1 MSGFRT
7 LLTATVAV
15 SSLGSAAHAQNDPR
29 LASIEAQIKALQA
42 ELATVRH
49 DLAASRSET
58 RAARQARTA
67 PVQSGRPARG
77 RGPGAAQQAS
87 ASPPDGAGAPA
98 GPNLPVETSSVAP
111 PSGTA
116 AAAAN
121 PGGVSFPKGRP
132 TFTSNDGRF
141 SAAIG
146 LQLHYDIG
154 GEFTGPNRNAQPT
167 RLDSFG
173 QNLRRARVPFVFKYD
188 DFQINLTPDFG
199 NSPDG
204 SPTLYEANINY
215 TPKGTPLTATV
226 GYFKPWYTLQD
237 SMSSND
243 FFFLERPS
251 IVEASRNVAAGD
263 ARSSAGVRWAE
274 PRYFAAAYLTGAPY
288 ASQSTALAQP
298 QQTGGTLRLAGRPI
312 VSENTD
318 LHLGFSGASAFRIQR
333 TASGQTLTIQDRPEL
348 RIDTNRLV
356 STGALNASSAYT
368 YGPEFGLRYRNFLV
382 QGEYGRIGVNRA
394 NSPNPSSGAMP
405 ALEFDGGYVEGS
417 WVITGEPRSY
427 DTSEAAFGSPKPKQP
442 LSLKDGHFG
451 AFELVGRYSHLN
463 LNDKVTRGVAQSVTG
478 GVFGGEQNVYSVG
491 MNWYPNDFL
500 RFMLD
505 YDIVNVDRLSTA
517 GTTQIGRR
525 YQAIALRAQA
535 AF

>member
-1 MSGFRT
+1 MSGFR
-7 LLTATVAV
+7 LLLAATVAV
-15 SSLGSAAHAQNDPR
+15 SALIPPAYAQNDPR
-29 LASIEAQIKALQA
+29 LSAIEAQIKTLQA
-42 ELATVRH
+42 ELAHVRR
-49 DLAASRSET
+49 DLAASRIET
-58 RAARQARTA
+58 RAARQARAA
-67 PVQSGRPARG
+67 PEQPVRQPPG
-77 RGPGAAQQAS
+77 RGPGAAQQARVN
-87 ASPPDGAGAPA
+87 PPNGAGAPVDA
-98 GPNLPVETSSVAP
+98 NLPVQTSSVAP
-111 PSGTA
+111 PSGTQT
-116 AAAAN
+116 AAAN

-154 GEFTGPNRNAQPT
+154 GEFTGTNSNAQPP
-167 RLDSFG
+167 RLNSFG

-188 DFQINLTPDFG
+188 EFQVNLTPDFG
-199 NSPDG
+199 SSPDG

-215 TPKGTPLTATV
+215 LPKGTPLTATV
-226 GYFKPWYTLQD
+226 GYFKPWYSLGD

-243 FFFLERPS
+243 FLFLERPS

-274 PRYFAAAYLTGAPY
+274 QRYFAAGYLTGASY
-288 ASQSTALAQP
+288 ASQSAALAQP
-298 QQTGGTLRLAGRPI
+298 QQTGGTLRFAGRAI
-312 VSENTD
+312 ASENTD
-318 LHLGFSGASAFRIQR
+318 LHLGFSGSSAFRIQR

-348 RIDTNRLV
+348 RIDNNRLV

-368 YGPEFGLRYRNFLV
+368 YGPEIGLRYRNFLV

-394 NSPNPSSGAMP
+394 NSPNSAAGSMP

-417 WVITGEPRSY
+417 WVMTGETRAY
-427 DTSEAAFGSPKPKQP
+427 DTGEAAFGSPKPKQT
-442 LSLKDGHFG
+442 LSLKDGHYG

-463 LNDKVTRGVAQSVTG
+463 LNDKVTRGIAQSVTG
-478 GVFGGEQNVYSVG
+478 GVFGGEQNVYAVG
-491 MNWYPNDFL
+491 LNWYPNDFL

-505 YDIVNVDRLSTA
+505 YDIVNVDRLNTA

-525 YQAIALRAQA
+525 FQSVGLRAQA